1 MDSFIENVLNKN
13 SDDKNETK
21 KITGFEETPQ
31 EIIDS
36 SVKKKQQA
44 INDDLKNIL
53 KKRKAKVKVVGC
65 GGAGKNTLNRL
76 ADVGI
81 IDADTIA
88 INTDAQDLLYTEANE
103 KILIGVE
110 LTNGLGSG
118 SNPSVGES
126 AAKESRESI
135 KSTISKADMTFI
147 TCGLGGGTGTGSS
160 PIVAEISKKNK
171 ALTVAIV
178 TVPFSMEGNHRIN
191 NAKMGLEKLEPNVD
205 TLIVI
210 PNDKLLEIAPNISID
225 TAFRI
230 ADEILVNAVK
240 GITEL
245 VTKPGLINL
254 DFADISAVMSEGG
267 VAMIGM
273 GESDTEKRAQEAVRK
288 ALSNPLLD
296 VDIEGATGALINVV
310 GGNTL
315 TLKEAKEVVDAVT
328 SKLSSDAKIIW
339 GASVEKELGDL
350 LRVMVIVTGVK
361 SSQIYGAQK
370 QEIKQKRRAEM
381 EHKLGIDF
389 I

>member
-254 DFADISAVMSEGG
+254 DFADISAVMSE
-267 VAMIGM
+267 
-273 GESDTEKRAQEAVRK
+273 AV
-288 ALSNPLLD
+288 LL
-296 VDIEGATGALINVV
+296 
-310 GGNTL
+310 
-315 TLKEAKEVVDAVT
+315 
-328 SKLSSDAKIIW
+328 
-339 GASVEKELGDL
+339 
-350 LRVMVIVTGVK
+350 
-361 SSQIYGAQK
+361 
-370 QEIKQKRRAEM
+370 
-381 EHKLGIDF
+381 
-389 I
+389 